1 MEVGT
6 RVGLDDFIMDR
17 DEDFKVLSRGL
28 LDSGLLPPTFP

>member
-17 DEDFKVLSRGL
+17 DEDFKVL
-28 LDSGLLPPTFP
+28 DSGLLPPIFP